1 MSGFTPRHAVILV
14 LLTLSW
20 GLNWPVMKLGVSH
33 FPPLSFRALSMWLGL
48 PLLGLALLA
57 LRVPFGIPRTQW
69 RELASLT
76 FSNMLVWHVVAILAV
91 QALSSGRAAIL
102 GYTMPIFSAL
112 WGRALF
118 GQRLAPRQL
127 AGVAAATLGVAL
139 LLWHEAASMAG
150 RPWGAIGMLL
160 AAATWAY
167 GTQRLRGRG
176 VERLEADLGAQPL
189 PLLHRRVLVNRLGP
203 GRRRNVDRCEE
214 PVGARDEHPPPLEP
228 LGQGV
233 VRPLL
238 DDQGVHETVTPMR
251 CVEQVAVVHAE
262 VLPTGGDAD
271 RARYH
276 KALRKEAARLR
287 RLVDDVLDFSRLERG
302 QELRIQRE
310 DVALGTFA
318 EELVADT
325 RARVGPGPESSRL
338 SFL

>member
-33 FPPLSFRALSMWLGL
+33 FPPLSFRAASMWLGL
-48 PLLGLALLA
+48 PLLGLALLV
-57 LRVPFGIPRTQW
+57 LRMPFGIPRAQW

-118 GQRLAPRQL
+118 GQWLAPRQL

-150 RPWGAIGMLL
+150 RPWGAVGMLL

-167 GTQRLRGRG
+167 GTQRLRSTSIAAPTLAIAFWMTAATS
-176 VERLEADLGAQPL
+176 VLMTVLAIAFERERWHAPDAQAWFAIGYNAVLIFGFAHAAWFFLARTL
-189 PLLHRRVLVNRLGP
+189 P
-203 GRRRNVDRCEE
+203 
-214 PVGARDEHPPPLEP
+214 PVASTLSVMLIP
-228 LGQGV
+228 V
-233 VRPLL
+233 
-238 DDQGVHETVTPMR
+238 
-251 CVEQVAVVHAE
+251 
-262 VLPTGGDAD
+262 
-271 RARYH
+271 
-276 KALRKEAARLR
+276 
-287 RLVDDVLDFSRLERG
+287 
-302 QELRIQRE
+302 
-310 DVALGTFA
+310 LGTFSGA
-318 EELVADT
+318 WWLNETLHWQDWTAMGLMVAAIASVLWPG
-325 RARVGPGPESSRL
+325 RSPGPPERGH
-338 SFL
+338 